1 MYQLVTPHVSRTFL
15 VAMVLLCCGMPDR
28 IHGATNPITIE
39 NALTGN
45 LPSEWDVNGIG
56 DPSIQGFATDISV
69 NRGSTISFKINT
81 TATAYRIDIY
91 RLGYYGGRATES
103 GHSDAVGQPAQIQPA
118 YVSDPVTGLVDCG
131 NWVVSASWAV
141 PSTATS
147 GVYIARPVR
156 TDTGGA
162 SHIVFIVRNDAGASD
177 FLFQTSTQRGM
188 PTTTMAAS
196 ICIVATVRQ
205 EIWEMDGRTR

>member
-91 RLGYYGGRATES
+91 RLGYYGGRGARKVATVTPS
-103 GHSDAVGQPAQIQPA
+103 ASLPQIQPA

-156 TDTGGA
+156 TEP
-162 SHIVFIVRNDAGASD
+162 VVPV
-177 FLFQTSTQRGM
+177 TSCSSFV
-188 PTTTMAAS
+188 TTPGPPIS
-196 ICIVATVRQ
+196 LSNL
-205 EIWEMDGRTR
+205 